1 MHIYYSSALFDRS
14 ILIGRRDLECRSHSR
29 IGIYMGNTLFLNP
42 YFEQTEDSKEVAYL
56 AWQYMYDDRSWALL
70 CPLIGHPF
78 VVDYNRMISDLLE
91 NNAQVLRKEYPS
103 LRFVDE
109 DPEVG

>member
-1 MHIYYSSALFDRS
+1 
-14 ILIGRRDLECRSHSR
+14 
-29 IGIYMGNTLFLNP
+29 
-42 YFEQTEDSKEVAYL
+42 
-56 AWQYMYDDRSWALL
+56 
-70 CPLIGHPF
+70 
-78 VVDYNRMISDLLE
+78 MISDLLE